1 MNLEKLKIA
10 VLGATGNVGR
20 QMLNILSERG
30 YPAAHVV
37 ALASSRSER
46 KSVSFGEDDVLKVQ
60 DVEKFDFADVH
71 VVLSSIGS
79 KAIQPLSERITAKSY
94 LIDNSSAF
102 RMEEDV
108 PLIIP
113 EVNGEEVDKA
123 ELSGIVA
130 NPNCSMI
137 QMAMCL
143 KPLDTLG
150 KITRVVASTYQS
162 VSGAGKKAMDEL
174 FSQSR
179 AVFMNDI
186 KNPEQFPRP
195 IAFNLI
201 PQIGEFDENGDT
213 GEETKII
220 AELQKVLGRNIS
232 ISATCVRVPVFIG
245 HSVSMN
251 VTFEKEVSVKEALS
265 ALKSTKGI
273 KVITDQE
280 DYITPI
286 ECVGE
291 DPVFVSRVRID
302 PSHPNTLNMWVVA
315 DNLRKGAALNAIQIM
330 ELMAEKGILD

>member
-102 RMEEDV
+102 RMEEDI
-108 PLIIP
+108 PIIP